1 MKHSVGFVLG
11 ALIMAG
17 HTIVGCSGT
26 ATNPGFGIANGD
38 DPNNGGDP
46 SGDGGAT
53 ATGDGGAGSKDGSG
67 PQPALPPPTHLMS
80 GISVGEVAV
89 FQATK
94 ISVAKAGAKVTS
106 TTPIV
111 AGRDGLVRL
120 YVTPGAGWASKSVT
134 AVLSLTTAA
143 GMALPQVTSTQT
155 ISAASTDAAAS
166 STFNFS
172 VPGSSLPVGVKFA
185 VAITDPS
192 ASETASG
199 TASTA
204 RYPAD
209 GSLVTLGT
217 QSSGT
222 QLKVTLVP
230 VQYGADG
237 SNRLPDV
244 SAAQV
249 ESYRQEMLAIYP
261 AAKVDI
267 TVRAPFH
274 WTSTISA
281 SGSGFSGILQAMVNL
296 RQTDNAPDDVY
307 YFGAFAPSASFN
319 SYCGGGCVTGLS
331 GVNEQENDPTGR
343 ASVGVG
349 FGGDDSSAVTMAHE
363 LGHAHGRSH
372 APCGGASGVDP
383 QFPYST
389 GGIGPWGYNIV
400 TKTLINPAQGKD
412 IMGYCQPEWVSDYT
426 YSALFDR
433 MAFVNMA
440 KDMVYPQLPV
450 PTVYRFVDVAADG
463 SLSFAQQTTTLARAP
478 NAEPHAVSYAAV
490 DGTVLATATG
500 HYYKYDHLPG
510 GFMMI
515 PEGPSNYATLSVS
528 GLSARALTSA
538 RRTY

>member
-1 MKHSVGFVLG
+1 MKNSVGFVLG
-11 ALIMAG
+11 ALVVAG
-17 HTIVGCSGT
+17 CSAVGCSGT
-26 ATNPGFGIANGD
+26 DTNPGFGNPNGFSSGD
-38 DPNNGGDP
+38 EPASDGGTSDP
-46 SGDGGAT
+46 SADGGRA
-53 ATGDGGAGSKDGSG
+53 KDGSSPST
-67 PQPALPPPTHLMS
+67 PQPQPTRLMS
-80 GISVGEVAV
+80 GLSVDEVAV

-106 TTPIV
+106 TIPIV
-111 AGRDGLVRL
+111 AGRDGLIRL
-120 YVTPGAGWASKSVT
+120 YVKPGASWSSKSVT

-143 GMALPQVTSTQT
+143 GAALPQVSSPQT
-155 ISAASTDAAAS
+155 ISAASTDAAVS
-166 STFNFS
+166 STFNFN

-192 ASETASG
+192 ASETAFG

-204 RYPAD
+204 RFPAD
-209 GSLVTLGT
+209 GSLLALGT
-217 QSSGT
+217 QSSGA
-222 QLKVTLVP
+222 QLRVKLVP

-244 SAAQV
+244 SAAQI

-261 AAKVDI
+261 AAKVEI
-267 TVRAPFH
+267 TVRAPFP

-319 SYCGGGCVTGLS
+319 NYCGSGCVTGLS
-331 GVNEQENDPTGR
+331 GVNEQADDPTGR

-349 FGGDDSSAVTMAHE
+349 FGGEDDSAVTMAHE
-363 LGHAHGRSH
+363 VGHAHGRSH
-372 APCGGASGVDP
+372 APCGGATGVDP
-383 QFPYST
+383 QFPYAT

-400 TKTLINPAQGKD
+400 TQALINPAQGKD

-440 KDMVYPQLPV
+440 KDMVVPQLPA
-450 PTVYRFVDVAADG
+450 PTTYRFVDVAADG
-463 SLSFAQQTTTLARAP
+463 SLSFGQTTTLTRAP
-478 NAEPHAVSYAAV
+478 NAEPHAVTYAAI
-490 DGTVLATATG
+490 DGSVLATATG

-515 PEGPSNYATLSVS
+515 PEGPVNYATLSVQ
-528 GLSARALTSA
+528 GLAARALTSV
-538 RRTY
+538 RRSY